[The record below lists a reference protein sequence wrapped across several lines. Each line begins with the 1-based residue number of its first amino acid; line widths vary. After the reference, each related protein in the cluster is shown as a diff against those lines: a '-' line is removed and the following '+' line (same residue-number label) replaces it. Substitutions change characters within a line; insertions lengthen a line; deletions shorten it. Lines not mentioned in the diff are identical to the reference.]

1 MALLRPTR
9 GRLAALL
16 AALTLVAAPVHAQ
29 ATGRVAG
36 KVSAEGGIG
45 LPAATVQVVGQPL
58 GTFTRNDGT
67 YSLSLRPGSYTLRFR
82 LIGYKSETAQ
92 VTVTSGQTSTVNA
105 TLDRQAA
112 NLEAVAVVGT
122 RDKER
127 TVTQSPVPVD
137 VFSAA
142 ELRATG
148 RTETAQ
154 MIQAVAPSFN
164 FPRTAIA
171 DGTDA
176 NRPATLRG
184 LGADQVLVLVNGKRR
199 HTSALINVNG
209 TIGRGQAAVDLN
221 AIPASMIE
229 RIEVLRDGA
238 AAQYGSDAIAG
249 VINIVLKKTAPTELS
264 LQGGLTALGDGGNIV
279 GSVNGGRQWGQQ
291 SYLHVGAEVRDRGF
305 TDRSSG
311 DFRTQFGA
319 TDPRELTA
327 NRLTHRHGDAISQD
341 IVGMFTAG
349 TQLGATELYAFGG
362 LGRREAQGVGFWRLP
377 LSAAQTVPA
386 LNPNGFLPK
395 INSTLWDAS
404 AVVGA
409 KGKIAG
415 FQWDLSQTLGRN
427 SHNFFIT
434 NTNNASFGPASPTEF
449 NSGTLVFSQGTTNLD
464 LFRAVDIGVPLRVAF
479 GAEYRRDQYEIEAG
493 EPMSWQNGG
502 RDRFGNVSATPAGA
516 GAQVFPGFRPTDA
529 KNVSRSNT
537 SLYLDL
543 ESDLAKWLLVGAA
556 VRTEDYS
563 DFGRQTTG
571 KGTFRFAPVK
581 WGALRGAY
589 ATGFRAPSL
598 QQNWFTATST
608 NFIGGVPFDI
618 RTFAVASREAQLLG
632 ARPLQPETSTNSS
645 IGVTLTPTSAL
656 TVTVDAYD
664 IRIDDRIV
672 LSDNFIGQGIRDFF
686 AANGITGI
694 GGGRFFTNAIDT
706 KTRGLDAVTSWARD
720 FRGRGLLR
728 LNAGFS
734 RNYTTVTAVKQVTP
748 PQLGNLDEVLFSRVE
763 RARIEIGQPRSNV
776 ILSASHEVSKFT
788 FNVRTQRFGEVTV
801 RNPTAVPPA
810 RQVPDQTFSAKW
822 ITDVSLGLALR
833 PGVQFTMGADNVF
846 DVYPDQNSDLG
857 DIATNYSGNSN
868 FGIFR
873 FNGISPFG
881 FNGRF
886 AYARVNVR
894 F

>member
-1 MALLRPTR
+1 MALLRPTG
-9 GRLAALL
+9 GRLVASLAAAL
-16 AALTLVAAPVHAQ
+16 VAVPLLAQ
-29 ATGRVAG
+29 APGRVTGRVATETG
-36 KVSAEGGIG
+36 APLAG
-45 LPAATVQVVGQPL
+45 ATVSVAGQPL
-58 GTFTRNDGT
+58 GTFTKNDGS
-67 YSLSLRPGSYTLRFR
+67 YALGLRPGTYTLRYR
-82 LIGYKSETAQ
+82 LIGYRSESRQ
-92 VTVTSGQTSTVNA
+92 VTIGAGQSVVTNVTMA
-105 TLDRQAA
+105 RQAA

-154 MIQAVAPSFN
+154 MLQAVAPSIN

-249 VINIVLKKTAPTELS
+249 VINIVLKKTAPNEVN
-264 LQGGLTALGDGGNIV
+264 LQGGLTALGDGAV
-279 GSVNGGRQWGQQ
+279 GLGSANLGWQWGQG
-291 SYLHVGAEVRDRGF
+291 SYLHVGAEYRDRGF

-319 TDPRELTA
+319 TDPREATA
-327 NRLTHRHGDAISQD
+327 NRLTHRHGDAISKD
-341 IVGMFTAG
+341 AVTMFTAG
-349 TQLGATELYAFGG
+349 TQLGGTEVYAFGG
-362 LGRREAQGVGFWRLP
+362 IGRREAQGVGFWRLP
-377 LSAAQTVPA
+377 SSAAQTVPA
-386 LNPNGFLPK
+386 LHPNGFLPF

-404 AVVGA
+404 LAFGA
-409 KGKIAG
+409 KGKALG
-415 FQWDLSQTLGRN
+415 WTWDLSQTLGRN

-449 NSGTLVFSQGTTNLD
+449 DSGTLLFSQGTTNLD
-464 LFRAVDIGVPLRVAF
+464 FFRAFDVGVPVRVAV
-479 GAEYRRDQYEIEAG
+479 GAEYRKDQYEIEAG
-493 EPMSWQNGG
+493 EPLSWQNGG
-502 RDRFGNVSATPAGA
+502 RDRFGNPTAAPAGA
-516 GAQVFPGFRPTDA
+516 GAQVFPGFRPADA

-537 SLYLDL
+537 SFYADVEGDL
-543 ESDLAKWLLVGAA
+543 TKWLLVSGA
-556 VRTEDYS
+556 VRTEDYT
-563 DFGRQTTG
+563 DFGRATTG
-571 KGTFRFAPVK
+571 KGAFRLAPVK
-581 WGALRGAY
+581 WAALRGAY
-589 ATGFRAPSL
+589 STGFRAPSL
-598 QQNWFTATST
+598 QQSWFTATST

-618 RTFAVASREAQLLG
+618 RTFAVNSPEARLLG
-632 ARPLQPETSTNSS
+632 ARPLTPERSRNSS
-645 IGVTLTPTSAL
+645 IGVTFTPTAAL
-656 TVTVDAYD
+656 TITADAYD
-664 IRIDDRIV
+664 IRIEDRVV
-672 LSDNFIGQGIRDFF
+672 LSENFIGQPIRDFF
-686 AANGITGI
+686 AANGITGV

-706 KTRGLDAVTSWARD
+706 KTRGLDVVANWARD
-720 FRGRGLLR
+720 FRRYGLLR
-728 LNAGFS
+728 LTGGFS
-734 RNYTTVTAVKQVTP
+734 RNYTTVTGQKQVTP
-748 PQLGNLDEVLFSRVE
+748 PALGNLDETLFSRVE
-763 RARIEIGQPRSNV
+763 RARIEVGQPRSNV
-776 ILSASHEVSKFT
+776 ILSATHEVSKFT

-801 RNPTAVPPA
+801 RNPIAVPPA

-833 PGVQFTMGADNVF
+833 PGVTFTMGADNVF

-857 DIATNYSGNSN
+857 DIAAGFSGNSN

-873 FNGISPFG
+873 YNGISPFG

-886 AYARVNVR
+886 AYARIGVR